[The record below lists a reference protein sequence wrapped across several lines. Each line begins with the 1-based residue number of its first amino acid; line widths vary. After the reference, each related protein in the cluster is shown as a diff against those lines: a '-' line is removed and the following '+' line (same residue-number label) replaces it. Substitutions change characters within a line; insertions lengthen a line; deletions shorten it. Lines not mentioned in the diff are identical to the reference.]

1 MKMKTMIRRKTRT
14 KQTKVDLGRGGRKLM
29 EQDEKEINEGAWE
42 RGGSKHVE
50 ANKPATKDPALE

>member
-1 MKMKTMIRRKTRT
+1 MIRRKTRT